1 VASQPFTVKPFKA
14 ASGGRAEAPSLLI
27 AVIHDTYNPDW
38 PSQEILKELEARGI
52 RAEPLRISRI
62 SSTIGG
68 RPRFTIGPRSLDDLN
83 GAFIRSLGSIL
94 NVEQMVRRMTLLEHM
109 EASGVTLMNPLDA
122 ILTARDKYRT
132 LYKLEASG
140 IPVPRTFV
148 CEDLRAAYEHSKRMK
163 RVVVKP
169 LIGSRGYGSV
179 FIDHPEVAFRV
190 LKTLASTRHPLYV
203 QEYVDKPARDIRAF
217 VVDGSVVASM
227 YRYAPK
233 GEWRTNIAQGGEG
246 RPCKLEGEV
255 EELALKSAE
264 ALNLWYAGVDVIE
277 GPKGPV
283 VVEVNGS
290 PDWEELTKVTGVNP
304 APHLVDCLLRKMK
317 R

>member
-1 VASQPFTVKPFKA
+1 MF
-14 ASGGRAEAPSLLI
+14 I

-38 PSQEILKELEARGI
+38 PCQEILRELDVRGI
-52 RAEPLRISRI
+52 KHEFLRISRI
-62 SSTIGG
+62 SSMIGG
-68 RPRFTIGPRSLDDLN
+68 RPRFTVGPRSLDDLD
-83 GAFIRSLGSIL
+83 GAFVRSLGSII
-94 NVEQMVRRMTLLEHM
+94 NVEQMVRRITLLEHM
-109 EASGVTLMNPLDA
+109 EASGVVLMNPLDPL
-122 ILTARDKYRT
+122 LTTRDKYRT
-132 LYKLEASG
+132 LYKLELSG
-140 IPVPRTFV
+140 VPVPRTFV
-148 CEDLRAAYEHSKRMK
+148 CEDLRAAYERSKKMG

-179 FIDHPEVAFRV
+179 LIDHPEVAFRV

-217 VVDGSVVASM
+217 VVDGRVVAAM

-246 RPCKLEGEV
+246 TPCRLDEEFEEV
-255 EELALKSAE
+255 ALRAVE
-264 ALNLWYAGVDVIE
+264 ALGLWYAGVDVIE

-290 PDWEELTKVTGVNP
+290 PDWEELTQVTGVNP
-304 APHLVDCLLRKMK
+304 APHIVDCLLRRIKK
-317 R
+317 